1 MNSKALRYNLL
12 IAGAALLLFVPFLGA
27 VHLFDWDEINFA
39 ECARE
44 MLVTGDYFSVK
55 INFQPFWEK
64 PPLFIWMQ
72 ALSMNIFGINEFA
85 ARLPNAIA
93 GCLTLLVFFN
103 IGRKLV
109 DEKFGLIWALVYAGS
124 FLPHFYF
131 KSGIIDPWF
140 NLFIF
145 SGIYYFILF
154 SNNNPAGEKSI
165 NKGHSELD
173 SESVKMLKQVQH
185 DSDVDRNKK
194 NTKLLLF
201 SALFIGLGVLTKGP
215 VAVLVFGLCIGV
227 YWIIKRFQPI
237 ISIRQ
242 IFIFAGTVA
251 FVGGLWF
258 LMLALTGHPA
268 IIKEFFVYQVRL
280 FNTRDAGHGGPFFY
294 HWIVLLIGCFPLS
307 VFALRAF
314 NLVQRTENGERR
326 KTSIFQLIT
335 PKSKLSTPDSQLISD
350 TPFQKHFKLW
360 MMILFWVVL
369 ILFSIVKT
377 KIVHYSS
384 LCYFPLSF
392 LAAYAVHKL
401 MNAELVWKKYT
412 GILLMVIAG
421 LIGIAISALPFL
433 DKHKQQIISA
443 DIIKDKFAVE
453 NLKANVNWT
462 GYEWL
467 IGLALIVG
475 VGGMLV
481 LIKRNKVKEG
491 VIGIFIISLL
501 AVNMASLV
509 VAPRIE
515 KYSQGAAIEFY
526 EYLQNKDCYIE
537 TLGFKSYANLFY
549 SHKKEPSNKNSYSL
563 DWLLTGEIDKPAY
576 FVSKITSAEEIIKG
590 YPDLKEI
597 YRKNGFVFF
606 VRKMVKG

>member
-1 MNSKALRYNLL
+1 MDRLLHHLKNNETAKMNSKALRYNLF

-154 SNNNPAGEKSI
+154 SNNNAQSHTNSKS
-165 NKGHSELD
+165 
-173 SESVKMLKQVQH
+173 
-185 DSDVDRNKK
+185 
-194 NTKLLLF
+194 TKLLLF

-227 YWIIKRFQPI
+227 YWIIKRFQPV
-237 ISIRQ
+237 ISIKQ
-242 IFIFAGTVA
+242 MFIFAGTVA

-258 LMLALTGHPA
+258 LMLALTGNAA

-307 VFALRAF
+307 LFALRAF

-326 KTSIFQLIT
+326 KTSIFQLLT

-350 TPFQKHFKLW
+350 TPFQKHFKIW

-401 MNAELVWKKYT
+401 MIAELVWKKYT
-412 GILLMVIAG
+412 GILLMVIAS

-433 DKHKQQIISA
+433 DKYKQQIISA

-481 LIKRNKVKEG
+481 LINRNKVKEG
-491 VIGIFIISLL
+491 MIGIFIISLL

-526 EYLQNKDCYIE
+526 EYLQNKDCYVE
-537 TLGFKSYANLFY
+537 TLGFKSYAHLFY
-549 SHKKEPSNKNSYSL
+549 SHKKEQANKNSYTL
-563 DWLLTGEIDKPAY
+563 DWLLTGEIDKPTY
-576 FVSKITSAEEIIKG
+576 FVSKITSAEEVIKG

-606 VRKMVKG
+606 VRRMK

>member
-1 MNSKALRYNLL
+1 MKSSVLRYNIL
-12 IAGAALLLFVPFLGA
+12 IAIAALLLFVPFLGA

-64 PPLFIWMQ
+64 PPVFIWMQ
-72 ALSMNIFGINEFA
+72 ALSMSVFGVTEFA
-85 ARLPNAIA
+85 ARLPNAIC
-93 GCLTLLVFFN
+93 GCITLLVFFN

-109 DEKFGLIWALVYAGS
+109 DEKFGIIWVLVYAGS

-154 SNNNPAGEKSI
+154 SNFNSQPNNS
-165 NKGHSELD
+165 NKNIRH
-173 SESVKMLKQVQH
+173 
-185 DSDVDRNKK
+185 
-194 NTKLLLF
+194 LLL

-215 VAVLVFGLCIGV
+215 VAILVFGLCLGV

-237 ISIRQ
+237 LSLKQ
-242 IFIFAGTVA
+242 IIIYSVAVA

-258 LMLALTGHPA
+258 LLLALTGNA
-268 IIKEFFVYQVRL
+268 EIIKEFFNYQVRL
-280 FNTRDAGHGGPFFY
+280 FNTQDSGHGGPFFY
-294 HWIVLLIGCFPLS
+294 HWVVLLIGCFPASIL
-307 VFALRAF
+307 ALRAF
-314 NLVQRTENGERR
+314 NPSA
-326 KTSIFQLIT
+326 KF
-335 PKSKLSTPDSQLISD
+335 D
-350 TPFQKHFKLW
+350 TPYQKHFKLW
-360 MMILFWVVL
+360 MVVLFWVVL

-392 LAAYAVHKL
+392 MAAYAVYKL
-401 MNAELVWKKYT
+401 MNAELQWKKYSS
-412 GILLMVIAG
+412 ILLMLLAS
-421 LIGIAISALPFL
+421 LIGIAISALPFI
-433 DKHKQQIISA
+433 DKYKLQIINA

-453 NLKANVNWT
+453 NIKANVPWT
-462 GYEWL
+462 GFEWL
-467 IGLALIVG
+467 IGA
-475 VGGMLV
+475 V
-481 LIKRNKVKEG
+481 LIIGIGVMIILISRNKLKQG
-491 VIGIFIISLL
+491 LIGIFIISLL
-501 AVNMASLV
+501 SVNMSALI

-537 TLGFKSYANLFY
+537 TLGFKSYAHLFY
-549 SHKKEPSNKNSYSL
+549 SHKKEPANKNSFIL
-563 DWLLTGEIDKPAY
+563 DWLLTGEIDKPVY
-576 FVSKITSAEEIIKG
+576 FVSKITSAENILLN
-590 YPDLKEI
+590 YPAIKEI

-606 VRKMVKG
+606 VRNVK